1 MIDKNKNGKF
11 SLEAKI
17 VHGYDGGDPLTGA
30 VSFPIYQTSTYLN
43 PKLGSDIKYS
53 YTRCS
58 NPTRNELECT
68 IALLENGCAGFA
80 FSTGLAAV
88 LSVFSLLSK
97 GDHVIISD
105 DIYGGTYRLIE
116 ELWRGYG
123 IDFEYVDIGDS
134 QKVKS
139 LVKPNTRMIYAET
152 PTNPMMKV
160 ADIAALSE
168 IAKSAG
174 ALLVVDNTFLTPYFQ
189 RPIDLGADIVIHS
202 GTKYLAGHHDTMA
215 GMVVVNDEKIA
226 DRIGLIQRT
235 EGTGLAPFDCW
246 LVLRGM
252 KTLELRMKRHEENA
266 LKVAE
271 WLKHN
276 KNVEKVYYVGLPE
289 HPSYEVTKRQ
299 CSGFG
304 GMISFTLKDVNMVE
318 KALCGY
324 DMIMFAES
332 LGGAMTLITYPM
344 TQTHASIPEEIRN
357 RIGITDRL
365 LRLSVGI
372 EPADDIIKDLA
383 QVLGE
388 NE

>member
-1 MIDKNKNGKF
+1 MKGCSDMIDKNKNGKF

-134 QKVKS
+134 QKVRS

-174 ALLVVDNTFLTPYFQ
+174 ALLVVDNTF
-189 RPIDLGADIVIHS
+189 
-202 GTKYLAGHHDTMA
+202 
-215 GMVVVNDEKIA
+215 
-226 DRIGLIQRT
+226 
-235 EGTGLAPFDCW
+235 
-246 LVLRGM
+246 
-252 KTLELRMKRHEENA
+252 
-266 LKVAE
+266 
-271 WLKHN
+271 
-276 KNVEKVYYVGLPE
+276 
-289 HPSYEVTKRQ
+289 
-299 CSGFG
+299 
-304 GMISFTLKDVNMVE
+304 
-318 KALCGY
+318 
-324 DMIMFAES
+324 
-332 LGGAMTLITYPM
+332 
-344 TQTHASIPEEIRN
+344 
-357 RIGITDRL
+357 
-365 LRLSVGI
+365 
-372 EPADDIIKDLA
+372 
-383 QVLGE
+383 
-388 NE
+388 